1 MTNSYKKE
9 YPLVGFAGFGGG
21 VGALSAK
28 SGKTIPYVD
37 DMFNTYVYT
46 GNGSYPRSI
55 NSGINFASEG
65 GMVWMKT
72 RNQPYGHQILDTVRG
87 LTKSLESND
96 SADEYDGDYAK
107 LSSWNSNGY
116 TMIAPSDTDVQNGNN
131 NELAHWNF
139 RKSPGFFDV
148 VTYTGNG
155 SARAIS
161 HSLGC
166 VPGMI
171 IVKNTSSAIDWAVWH
186 RGAVESNATN
196 TLKLNTTDAAATNNT
211 YFDNGS
217 TPPTATN
224 FTVHTSNRV
233 NATGE
238 TYVAYVFADGGTTVP
253 AANFNG
259 SGKKLDFASN
269 TDFAWGT
276 GNYTIECYIKLES
289 GSAMSYPLLFE
300 GRPAASNGTYT
311 TLYFNA
317 NNQLALYSNG
327 AHVFDPSADT
337 AVPYDQWNHV
347 AIVRSGTGTNEC
359 KLYING
365 TLAESGTDANNYGSQ
380 RCAIGTAAH
389 AWGAGGSYMGQVTSY
404 RVTKGEAVYTSNFT
418 PTYDALTMSSG
429 GVSTPSNV
437 KLLCCNTTIGV
448 DYQIAPVV
456 PTGGTVVL
464 NTVQATIRTNSE
476 SSIFGGDEDKDII
489 KCGSYSGTG
498 DSKCEIGL
506 GWEPQYILIKRTN
519 GAASWA
525 VFDFMRGM
533 VTADAIVN
541 GYDPVL
547 QPDVTDSEYTTTD
560 YLEATS
566 TGFRML
572 GSFNQSNAN
581 GSSYIYMAIRRPDA
595 YVGKPATTGT
605 SVFAMDLGNASSTIP
620 TFDSGFPVDFG
631 MMRNPGTADP
641 NFIGLRLTG
650 TSGNK
655 FNGDPPAS
663 NSDFGSQ
670 WAWDSNAGWVAN
682 SNYSTGTQSWM
693 WKRGQGFDTLAYTG
707 DGVAGRELYHN
718 LGSVPKMMITK
729 TRDDGGVGFAVYH
742 VGLNGG
748 VNPEQYFLQM
758 PGANNASNSDTRW
771 NDTAPTSTR
780 FTVGS
785 SNRVNSN
792 GTHYLALLFGDVTG
806 ISKCG
811 YYTGD
816 GTSDGSHSIDV
827 GFQPR
832 FIIIKQNNGTNWK
845 NYVVIDTLRGEDNIM
860 YLNADTAQSSSD
872 LIDISSTGWS
882 FKSSDELVNS
892 NENSNRYVYYAHA

>member
-9 YPLVGFAGFGGG
+9 SPLVGFAGFGGG
-21 VGALSAK
+21 VGALAAK

-37 DMFNTYVYT
+37 DMFSTFLYK
-46 GNGSYPRSI
+46 GNASSRSI
-55 NSGINFASEG
+55 VNGIDLAGKG
-65 GMVWMKT
+65 GLTWTKSRSSTQV
-72 RNQPYGHQILDTVRG
+72 QGFIDTVRG
-87 LTKSLESND
+87 VQKVLASND
-96 SADEYDGDYAK
+96 NGAEYTESTSITAFNND
-107 LSSWNSNGY
+107 GY
-116 TMIAPSDTDVQNGNN
+116 TMGGETHWNGNN
-131 NELAHWNF
+131 LDFASWSY
-139 RKSPGFFDV
+139 RKATGFFDI
-148 VTYTGNG
+148 VTYTGN
-155 SARAIS
+155 ATNRLIS
-161 HSLGC
+161 HDLGC
-166 VPGMI
+166 IPGMI
-171 IVKNTSSAIDWAVWH
+171 IVKRLDTGDSWFTYHRSLGGTKRIYLNETSAVVTNSTTWNDTDATSSVFSV
-186 RGAVESNATN
+186 G
-196 TLKLNTTDAAATNNT
+196 TDS
-211 YFDNGS
+211 G
-217 TPPTATN
+217 
-224 FTVHTSNRV
+224 V
-233 NATGE
+233 NASGGS
-238 TYVAYVFADGGTTVP
+238 YVAYLFADGGTTVP
-253 AANFNG
+253 AANFNHG
-259 SGKKLDFASN
+259 GNKIDFASS

-276 GNYTIECYIKLES
+276 GDYTIECYIKLES
-289 GSAMSYPLLFE
+289 GSTMGHPLLFE

-311 TLYFNA
+311 TLYFNS

-380 RCAIGTAAH
+380 RCAIGPNAH

-456 PTGGTVVL
+456 PTGGTAVL
-464 NTVQATIRTNSE
+464 NTVQATIRTDSE

-506 GWEPQYILIKRTN
+506 GWEPQYILIKRTS

-525 VFDFMRGM
+525 VFDCMRGM
-533 VTADAIVN
+533 VTADAIVT

-663 NSDFGSQ
+663 NSDFGAQ

-729 TRDDGGVGFAVYH
+729 TRDDGGIGFAVYH

-748 VNPEQYFLQM
+748 VNPEQYYLQM
-758 PGANNASNSDTRW
+758 PGANNAVDSDTRW

-785 SNRVNSN
+785 SSRVNSN